1 VGLTNY
7 IRLNLCMLKFVCK
20 ISTIFFLSLLVA
32 CVSQAQNYFQF
43 NFEPTF
49 NNQKLVLSDSFY
61 HINSP
66 DSIQFTKLKFYI
78 SSIKFY
84 NNQKLVFV
92 EKNSYH
98 LIDAGN
104 DKTLQINI
112 NKPSVVKFNN
122 IKFNLGIDS
131 ITNTKGALGG
141 ELDPTKGM
149 YWAWHSGYINLKLEG
164 TSNLCNTRNNVFEFH
179 LGGFAAPYN
188 CLQTVQLS
196 LSNTTTANVLVDI
209 NKFLS
214 QINLANTNAIMT
226 PSKQAIEL
234 AKQATKMF
242 IVK

>member
-1 VGLTNY
+1 MKKNVIEMKFFALILILFSN
-7 IRLNLCMLKFVCK
+7 LNLL
-20 ISTIFFLSLLVA
+20 
-32 CVSQAQNYFQF
+32 QAQHKKGFQL
-43 NFEPTF
+43 NFEPLF
-49 NNQKLVLSDSFY
+49 NNQTLVLNDTFY
-61 HINSP
+61 HINNN
-66 DSIQFTKLKFYI
+66 DSLQFTKLKFYI

-84 NNQKLVFV
+84 NNNKLVFI

-98 LIDAGN
+98 LVDASN
-104 DKTLQINI
+104 NKTLNINI
-112 NKPSVVKFNN
+112 SKPSTVKFNN

-149 YWAWHSGYINLKLEG
+149 YWAWHSGYINFKLEG

-188 CLQTVQLS
+188 CLQTIQLP
-196 LSNTTTANVLVDI
+196 LSNTTTATVLVDV

-214 QINLANTNAIMT
+214 QINVANTNAIMT

-234 AKQATKMF
+234 SKLAVKMF
-242 IVK
+242 VIK